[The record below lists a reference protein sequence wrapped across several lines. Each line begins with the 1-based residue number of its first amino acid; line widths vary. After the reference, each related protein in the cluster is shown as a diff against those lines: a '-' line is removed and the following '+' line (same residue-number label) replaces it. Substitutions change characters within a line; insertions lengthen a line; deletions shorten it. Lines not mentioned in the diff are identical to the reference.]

1 MGCGCK
7 SNKNSGTQSDVMENA
22 LADIG
27 GKGMASIINNNLIVR
42 LLYFSIALPLVVLL
56 LPIVFIILFN
66 HLVMGKSVDLSALL
80 KKVFLIDFYNKM
92 KKKREDRLDEE
103 EFEEEEEDDEEYD
116 YEDVYVTPIE
126 KIDSKEIK

>member
-1 MGCGCK
+1 
-7 SNKNSGTQSDVMENA
+7 MENA
-22 LADIG
+22 LADMS
-27 GKGMASIINNNLIVR
+27 GKGMSSIINNNLIVR
-42 LLYFSIALPLVVLL
+42 LLYFSVALPLVILL

-66 HLVMGKSVDLSALL
+66 HLVMGKSVDLSSLL

-92 KKKREDRLDEE
+92 KKKREDKLDEE
-103 EFEEEEEDDEEYD
+103 EYDEEEEDDDEYE